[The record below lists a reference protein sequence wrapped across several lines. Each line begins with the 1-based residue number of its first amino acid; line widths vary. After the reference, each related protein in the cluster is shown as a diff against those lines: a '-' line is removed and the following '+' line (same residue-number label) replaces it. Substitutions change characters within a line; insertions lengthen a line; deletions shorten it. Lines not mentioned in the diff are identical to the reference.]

1 MGKSL
6 KEFLNQ
12 PVFLREP
19 TAEEIELAALLNGS
33 VINSPVALPQ
43 GPFSREEA
51 TALVAQYTNF
61 SIENDQGTFFQLVVR
76 DEEGMLKKCAWN
88 FETDVGA
95 LLNSALAS
103 YRAKK
108 QQ

>member
-33 VINSPVALPQ
+33 VVNSPVALPQ

-51 TALVAQYTNF
+51 TALVAQYTNV
-61 SIENDQGTFFQLVVR
+61 SIENEQGTFFSLLY
-76 DEEGMLKKCAWN
+76 GMKKGC
-88 FETDVGA
+88 
-95 LLNSALAS
+95 
-103 YRAKK
+103 
-108 QQ
+108 